1 MNAPISTSSPT
12 WEQAAHEY
20 HRARAGHVLIV
31 ETPPERLAFLRHLM
45 RDNVSLERA
54 WDEINRAARERHN
67 EAPEASYNAVAYELR
82 IYGLPQLKNQ
92 NCQRR
97 LADLSAVQL
106 KNLMASLQQWHSQYP
121 NISDELLTA
130 LGEIYDAR
138 MVSDAQH

>member
-1 MNAPISTSSPT
+1 MNIIA
-12 WEQAAHEY
+12 
-20 HRARAGHVLIV
+20 RARV
-31 ETPPERLAFLRHLM
+31 TC
-45 RDNVSLERA
+45 
-54 WDEINRAARERHN
+54 AARERHN

-106 KNLMASLQQWHSQYP
+106 KTLIASLQQWRSQYR